1 MGLETAIIGGL
12 GMLGGGIG
20 SALAA
25 SQPVPSP
32 NKAYAG
38 AVIAD
43 VSTLPMRLAAMYG
56 AATGKKVK
64 VTSPISGKT
73 FELDFEGIGDVQRSK
88 ELLEAGF
95 TLADIAAGKGLE
107 LREKYAEKY
116 IQQALKQLDLVDAV
130 GKELQKQ
137 YASTVLDYLRG
148 KVPAGVAEQIR
159 EAERAAQAARGTL
172 MSPAGAAR
180 EALEIGKA
188 GLALQQAGLAAVP
201 TYFGAVSPL
210 ARMSGLTAVQASA
223 APAAPVMPAVTSTQF
238 MNQGAGMAG
247 MQTALQAY
255 QLQQAYNPWA
265 QFFGQVGGMG
275 AAMLGTAMRTQSILG
290 MLKQMKGMFPKLFE

>member
-25 SQPVPSP
+25 SQSVPSP

-64 VTSPISGKT
+64 VTSPLSGKT
-73 FELDFEGIGDVQRSK
+73 FELDFEAGGTGCFCLGLIGTF
-88 ELLEAGF
+88 GM
-95 TLADIAAGKGLE
+95 
-107 LREKYAEKY
+107 
-116 IQQALKQLDLVDAV
+116 V

-137 YASTVLDYLRG
+137 YASTILDYLRG

-210 ARMSGLTAVQASA
+210 ARMSGLTAAQASA
-223 APAAPVMPAVTSTQF
+223 APVAPVMPAVTSTQF
-238 MNQGAGMAG
+238 MNQGAGIAG
-247 MQTALQAY
+247 TQTALQAY

-265 QFFGQVGGMG
+265 QFFGQIGGMG
-275 AAMLGTAMRTQSILG
+275 AAMLGTAMRTRSILG